1 MAMIEIKN
9 LNKWYGNF
17 QVLKNCNVTVE
28 KGEVVVV
35 CGPSG
40 SGKSTL
46 IKTVNALEPF
56 QEGEIIVDGVSVG
69 DPKTDLPKLRSR
81 VGMVFQHFELFPHL
95 SIKENLILA
104 QMKVLGRSREESLTR
119 GLKLLFF
126 TLLAACTVAALQTVG
141 AFLVICLVVT
151 PGATAWLLTDRFPR
165 LLAIAVS
172 IGSLTSFFGA
182 WLSYYLDG
190 ATGGI
195 IVVAQTLLFLITFI
209 FAPKHGL
216 LPSRRRAREAAC

>member
-69 DPKTDLPKLRSR
+69 DPSCAVASAWYSSTLNFSRTFQSRKT
-81 VGMVFQHFELFPHL
+81 
-95 SIKENLILA
+95 
-104 QMKVLGRSREESLTR
+104 
-119 GLKLLFF
+119 
-126 TLLAACTVAALQTVG
+126 
-141 AFLVICLVVT
+141 
-151 PGATAWLLTDRFPR
+151 
-165 LLAIAVS
+165 
-172 IGSLTSFFGA
+172 
-182 WLSYYLDG
+182 
-190 ATGGI
+190 
-195 IVVAQTLLFLITFI
+195 
-209 FAPKHGL
+209 
-216 LPSRRRAREAAC
+216 

>member
-56 QEGEIIVDGVSVG
+56 QEGDVAVLE
-69 DPKTDLPKLRSR
+69 
-81 VGMVFQHFELFPHL
+81 HL
-95 SIKENLILA
+95 KVAVPLVQVLNFNHCHGENP
-104 QMKVLGRSREESLTR
+104 
-119 GLKLLFF
+119 FF
-126 TLLAACTVAALQTVG
+126 
-141 AFLVICLVVT
+141 
-151 PGATAWLLTDRFPR
+151 
-165 LLAIAVS
+165 
-172 IGSLTSFFGA
+172 
-182 WLSYYLDG
+182 
-190 ATGGI
+190 
-195 IVVAQTLLFLITFI
+195 
-209 FAPKHGL
+209 
-216 LPSRRRAREAAC
+216 